1 MQRFVHYNFFYAHVK
16 KKKKKKLGRKLKTE
30 LYFIFLVTFSFPVEH
45 LLFCLKDYQKSCELW
60 LSPLHSI
67 WRVSVDLETLAG
79 LRGWLS
85 VSPVKK
91 ENLAKILMSRREIS
105 KGKNSGR
112 KGKRGPV

>member
-1 MQRFVHYNFFYAHVK
+1 M
-16 KKKKKKLGRKLKTE
+16 
-30 LYFIFLVTFSFPVEH
+30 
-45 LLFCLKDYQKSCELW
+45 
-60 LSPLHSI
+60 
-67 WRVSVDLETLAG
+67 DLETLAG